1 MEQTKRR
8 VAIVTGATRRQ
19 GIGAA
24 ICRALAKDS
33 IDIFFTCWRPFD
45 RSMPWNV
52 EEDEPQL
59 LRSELLQTGVR
70 CEYEELDQSRPEV
83 AVELLDLVEKRLG
96 KASILI
102 NNAAYSTH
110 DGYDALDAQTLDAHY
125 AVNVRGAMLIS
136 VEFARRYP
144 GGPGGRIVNMTSGQS
159 IRPMPDE
166 LAYAASKGAIEA
178 FTTSVAIDLA
188 ARGITVNALDPGPT
202 DSGWM
207 DSEQGLKQ
215 ALMVDSPWG
224 RVGSPEDAARVV
236 AFLVSEAAAWV
247 NGQVIHADGGRR

>member
-1 MEQTKRR
+1 
-8 VAIVTGATRRQ
+8 
-19 GIGAA
+19 
-24 ICRALAKDS
+24 
-33 IDIFFTCWRPFD
+33 
-45 RSMPWNV
+45 MPWNV

-59 LRSELLQTGVR
+59 LRSDLLQTGVR
-70 CEYEELDQSRPEV
+70 CEYEEIDQSRPEV

-110 DGYDALDAQTLDAHY
+110 DGYGTLDAQSLDAHY
-125 AVNVRGAMLIS
+125 AVNVRGTMLIS

-159 IRPMPDE
+159 IRPMPNE

-188 ARGITVNALDPGPT
+188 ARGITVNAIDPGPT

-215 ALMVDSPWG
+215 ALMADSPWG